1 MSPPPPPSI
10 NTGSAILAETVNKTY
25 GSYEVLRGVS
35 CEIAAGEFVAIM
47 GDSGSGKTTFLNLLA
62 GLDAADSG
70 VLRVGNAEPG
80 RLDPDALAD
89 YRRRQVAMIFQDFNL
104 LPTLNVLENLTLPVL
119 LRGERA
125 DEDQARGYLDRVG
138 MLRHAEASTRT
149 LSGGEM
155 QRVAIARALN
165 LQPQL
170 LLADEPTGSLDS
182 RNTREVLELLGEINR
197 DSGVTLVMVTHS
209 PDAAKSAARTLH
221 MQDGCLLGE
230 S

>member
-1 MSPPPPPSI
+1 MSESASSAI
-10 NTGSAILAETVNKTY
+10 TGSPVRAETVSKTY

-47 GDSGSGKTTFLNLLA
+47 GDSGSGKTTFLNLMA
-62 GLDAADSG
+62 GLDTADQG
-70 VLRVGNAEPG
+70 VLRVGSTEPG
-80 RLDPDALAD
+80 RLSVDALSD

-104 LPTLNVLENLTLPVL
+104 LPTLSVIENLTLPVL
-119 LRGERA
+119 LRGEEA
-125 DEDQARGYLDRVG
+125 DEDQARAYLNRVG
-138 MLRHAEASTRT
+138 ILGHADSSVRT

-165 LQPQL
+165 LKPRL

-182 RNTREVLELLGEINR
+182 RNTFEVLALLQEINR

-209 PDAAKSAARTLH
+209 ADAAKSAGRILH
-221 MQDGCLLGE
+221 MQDGRLLGSE
-230 S
+230 